1 VSSEPRDR
9 AAEVTVDLV
18 VLNPAS
24 QPLNYAPPAE
34 LAGTLRND
42 QRGWVVT
49 LRPAKPTAPLIIAAG
64 QFANIPYVLKLPAD
78 LTGHIALEVSQV
90 PSLQIAMDVV
100 QGESRMDS
108 LKQQEANAPPAMSGI
123 ERAFANRFGLQEPI
137 YFLYG
142 PEAPSVKFQFSFKY
156 RLIGENGKF
165 GDLIPPFRGLYF
177 AYTQRSLWDT
187 SADSSP
193 FYDTSYMPELFFE
206 WLAPQNGIAGGGFH
220 WLGMQTG
227 VGHESNGKDGVD
239 SRSMNTAYLRA
250 AMMFGVADGWRLLVV
265 PRVFSYLDT
274 GDENADIAD
283 YRGYGELQLAFGKN
297 DSIQL
302 GVSTRLGTSGKGSF
316 QVDITQPVR
325 VPVINLQTYLQLQY
339 FDGYG
344 ESLRTYN
351 QKSSIWRLGL
361 AFAR

>member
-1 VSSEPRDR
+1 M
-9 AAEVTVDLV
+9 
-18 VLNPAS
+18 NPDNQS
-24 QPLNYAPPAE
+24 MSFTPPAE
-34 LAGTLRND
+34 LRGTLRND
-42 QRGWVVT
+42 QRNWVVT
-49 LRPAKPTAPLIIAAG
+49 LRPAKPTAPVTILPR
-64 QFANIPYVLKLPAD
+64 QFVNVPYVLNLPGD
-78 LTGHIALEVSQV
+78 VTGRIALEVSQV
-90 PSLQIAMDVV
+90 PSLQIAMDVH
-100 QGESRMDS
+100 QGESPKVSSGESKMNS

-187 SADSSP
+187 GADSSP

-250 AMMFGVADGWRLLVV
+250 AMMFGVAESWRLLVV

-297 DSIQL
+297 DSVQL
-302 GVSTRLGTSGKGSF
+302 GAATRIGTSGKGSF
-316 QVDITQPVR
+316 QVDLTQPVR
-325 VPVINLQTYLQLQY
+325 IPVINLQTYLQLQY

-344 ESLRTYN
+344 ESLRTYS